1 MVAVGVYEAYDR
13 GKDGVIN
20 QTILDLEQ
28 GSFNSNASR
37 NGLLIRLPNLSIR
50 EEALMDT
57 ETFALGILN
66 EVKMGR
72 ILPPSERNGCK
83 TAGIIRR
90 TICLGNVLESGCN
103 GA

>member
-1 MVAVGVYEAYDR
+1 MIWEFGVASVMPRLLYI
-13 GKDGVIN
+13 KF
-20 QTILDLEQ
+20 L
-28 GSFNSNASR
+28 
-37 NGLLIRLPNLSIR
+37 GLLIRLPNLSIR

-72 ILPPSERNGCK
+72 ILPPCERNGGK